1 MNKILLNMPGPML
14 QYSAN
19 LISFYFQHV
28 RPHQAFVRKHVRRLI
43 FLVLLLNFKS
53 LPGVFHAKMGLRILA
68 VQLYSIR
75 HGKGFRINPMDTS
88 IVRERVWVDDL
99 DLNFHFSNSSY
110 GKNCDYARVKY
121 VTSLLGPSVLPLHP
135 MRRIAFA
142 LGGNQMWFKKEI
154 TLFQSYEIRT
164 RLLTWNQKWF
174 VIEHRMYTPSR
185 AVANTSNNDSKS
197 NNNPQGS
204 MSSRGGQKLCAIG
217 ISKFVLKY
225 AGGSWKNKTIPFLD
239 ALEMVGHDVSQ
250 LRQLEARAT
259 NEKGNVVLWPKE
271 DLEFKSF
278 EGWTDRAAAVGN
290 ALDLCETMLLQE

>member
-1 MNKILLNMPGPML
+1 MPPSTMNKILLKMPAPML
-14 QYSAN
+14 QYAAN

-28 RPHQAFVRKHVRRLI
+28 RPHQAMVRKHLRRLI
-43 FLVLLLNFKS
+43 LLVLLLNFKS
-53 LPGVFHAKMGLRILA
+53 IPGVFHAKMGLRIAA
-68 VQLYSIR
+68 VQLYSLR
-75 HGKGFRINPMDTS
+75 HGRAFRIKPTETS

-121 VTSLLGPSVLPLHP
+121 VTSLLGPTVLPLHP
-135 MRRIAFA
+135 LRKISFA
-142 LGGNQMWFKKEI
+142 LGGNQMWFRKEI

-174 VIEHRMYTPSR
+174 VIEHRLYTPSK
-185 AVANTSNNDSKS
+185 TKSSKD
-197 NNNPQGS
+197 Q
-204 MSSRGGQKLCAIG
+204 QLCAIG

-239 ALEMVGHDVSQ
+239 ALEMVGHDVKQ
-250 LRQLEARAT
+250 LRDLERDSK
-259 NEKGNVVLWPKE
+259 NENGNVVLWPKE

-278 EGWTDRAAAVGN
+278 GGWDGRAAAVGN

>member
-1 MNKILLNMPGPML
+1 MNKILLNMPAPML
-14 QYSAN
+14 QYAAN
-19 LISFYFQHV
+19 MISFYFQHV
-28 RPHQAFVRKHVRRLI
+28 RPHQAVVRKHFRRLI
-43 FLVLLLNFKS
+43 LLVILLNFKS
-53 LPGVFHAKMGLRILA
+53 LPGVFHAKMGLRIAA

-75 HGKGFRINPMDTS
+75 HGKGFRIKPTDTS

-135 MRRIAFA
+135 KRRIAFA
-142 LGGNQMWFKKEI
+142 LGGNQFWFKKEI

-174 VIEHRMYTPSR
+174 VIEHRMYAPSR
-185 AVANTSNNDSKS
+185 RSKTDEDGKKK
-197 NNNPQGS
+197 P
-204 MSSRGGQKLCAIG
+204 MLCAIG

-225 AGGSWKNKTIPFLD
+225 ASGSWKNKTIPFLD
-239 ALEMVGHDVSQ
+239 ALEMVGHDVSE
-250 LRQLEARAT
+250 LRALEAKAD
-259 NEKGNVVLWPKE
+259 NGNVVLWPKE

-278 EGWTDRAAAVGN
+278 DGWTNRSAAVGN

>member
-1 MNKILLNMPGPML
+1 MNKILLNMPAPML
-14 QYSAN
+14 QHAAN

-28 RPHQAFVRKHVRRLI
+28 RPHQAMVRKYIRRLI
-43 FLVLLLNFKS
+43 FLVVLFNFKS
-53 LPGVFHAKMGLRILA
+53 LPGVFHAKMGLRIVA

-75 HGKGFRINPMDTS
+75 HGKGFRIKPTDTS

-135 MRRIAFA
+135 KRRIAFA

-185 AVANTSNNDSKS
+185 RCGK
-197 NNNPQGS
+197 GE
-204 MSSRGGQKLCAIG
+204 GKEQKLCAIG

-225 AGGSWKNKTIPFLD
+225 AGGSWKGKTIPFLE
-239 ALEMVGHDVSQ
+239 ALEMVGHDVSD
-250 LRQLEARAT
+250 LRALEARSDG
-259 NEKGNVVLWPKE
+259 GNVVLWPKDE
-271 DLEFKSF
+271 LEFKSF
-278 EGWTDRAAAVGN
+278 TGWTDHAASVGN
-290 ALDLCETMLLQE
+290 ALELCETMLIHN